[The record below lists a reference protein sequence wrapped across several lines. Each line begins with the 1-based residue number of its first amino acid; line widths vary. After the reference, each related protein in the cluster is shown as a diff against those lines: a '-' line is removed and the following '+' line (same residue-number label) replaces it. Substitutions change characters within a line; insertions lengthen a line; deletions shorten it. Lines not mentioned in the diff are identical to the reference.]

1 MKIIYEDNDY
11 SLRPAHP
18 LWGFIYSL
26 IKKNPQPMNFTLRD
40 KKRGSSF
47 RLTNREQ
54 AALGNVA
61 ELMNAFLSTP
71 EMQGVAKS
79 SEELWRKAITREC
92 IDAVIAARNGN
103 DESLINFAS
112 IKIGEFAM
120 RYPAPDSGH
129 RADD

>member
-1 MKIIYEDNDY
+1 MKIIYEDEDY

-26 IKKNPQPMNFTLRD
+26 IKKNPQPMNFILQD
-40 KKRGSSF
+40 KKVGSSF

-79 SEELWRKAITREC
+79 SEEHWRKAITREC
-92 IDAVIAARNGN
+92 IDAVIASDFGN
-103 DESLINFAS
+103 DKPLDNFTS
-112 IKIGEFAM
+112 MKIGEFAILY
-120 RYPAPDSGH
+120 RSLIEAGQP
-129 RADD
+129 

>member
-1 MKIIYEDNDY
+1 MKIIYEDEDY

-26 IKKNPQPMNFTLRD
+26 IKKNPQPMNFILQD
-40 KKRGSSF
+40 KKVGSNF

-61 ELMNAFLSTP
+61 ELMNAFWFTP

-79 SEELWRKAITREC
+79 SEERWRRAINREC
-92 IDAVIAARNGN
+92 IDAVIASRIGN
-103 DESLINFAS
+103 DEPLENFTS
-112 IKIGEFAM
+112 MKLGEFAM
-120 RYPAPDSGH
+120 RYPAPDNGY
-129 RADD
+129 RADG

>member
-1 MKIIYEDNDY
+1 MKIVYEDDDY

-26 IKKNPQPMNFTLRD
+26 LKKNPQPMNFTLRD

-54 AALGNVA
+54 AAFENVA
-61 ELMNAFLSTP
+61 DLMNAFWFTP

-79 SEELWRKAITREC
+79 SEERWRRAINREC
-92 IDAVIAARNGN
+92 IDAVIASRIGN
-103 DESLINFAS
+103 DEPLENFTS
-112 IKIGEFAM
+112 MKLGEFAM
-120 RYPAPDSGH
+120 RYPAPDNGY
-129 RADD
+129 RADG